1 VDIVRRLEESGEII
15 VQGRG
20 GQDDIVV

>member
-1 VDIVRRLEESGEII
+1 VVRRLEESGEII

-20 GQDDIVV
+20 GQDDVVV